1 MEDINKRFTFWCP
14 LEKSEEIVDP
24 TTGEKTM
31 RLGGIAS
38 TSDEDSDGEF
48 LDPKGFDIK
57 PLMKSGLVNWH
68 HQAKGQPSAIIGEPS
83 KGEIRKDGLYLEVD
97 LYPSSKIANEVFELA
112 EILEKDSNTRR
123 LGFSIEGKVLK
134 RKSNDKN
141 NPDYNHIE
149 KAVIT
154 GVAVTHMPKN
164 PKTFANIIKGEI
176 DEELEKE
183 EEDNENKAL
192 TADGS
197 GKPLKKE
204 SVDKNLKVTTFK
216 KSEVMDRIFN
226 DCAGITISKAEK
238 IFVLIK
244 NISKMKNRKNITEED
259 IEKAYET
266 LGLDIE
272 KGCCGSADGG
282 KTKKFNK
289 SEEEEEEVKKKKIDT
304 SENDK
309 VEEEEEEEEYVDDD
323 DDDEEE
329 KACKKGED
337 EDEDEDDSE
346 DDEKGV
352 EKGGNRFDSIEKAIS
367 QLGDKSFD
375 CMRALGVM
383 LKDTNNELKKSRTQI
398 NEMNEII
405 KSQSDEIS
413 ELREMVEAY
422 GDSTPAPKSLS
433 HAHAVERRFN
443 KANEN
448 DFEESKKNENTVSM
462 SRQRNIVS
470 ELLDQATFAKGG
482 FDEEFSKACTTFEA
496 SHVLPNNII
505 QRMKKEF
512 NVTIVD

>member
-1 MEDINKRFTFWCP
+1 MESLNEKFTFWCP
-14 LEKSEEIVDP
+14 LEKSEQIVDP

-83 KGEIRKDGLYLEVD
+83 KGEIRKEGLYLEVD
-97 LYPSSKIANEVFELA
+97 LYPSSKVAHEVFELA
-112 EILEKDSNTRR
+112 EILERDSSTRR

-134 RKSNDKN
+134 RKSNDKS

-176 DEELEKE
+176 DNEFEKE
-183 EEDNENKAL
+183 EEENDNQEKKAL
-192 TADGS
+192 TADGN

-204 SVDKNLKVTTFK
+204 SVDSKLKVTTFK
-216 KSEVMDRIFN
+216 KAQVMDRIFK
-226 DCAGITISKAEK
+226 DCAGITVSKAEK
-238 IFVLIK
+238 IFALINK
-244 NISKMKNRKNITEED
+244 ISNMKGKKNITEED

-272 KGCCGSADGG
+272 KGDGCADGG
-282 KTKKFNK
+282 CTKKIEKSADEEDKTKKK
-289 SEEEEEEVKKKKIDT
+289 
-304 SENDK
+304 K
-309 VEEEEEEEEYVDDD
+309 VETPDPDNADDD
-323 DDDEEE
+323 DDSDEDDDDAE

-337 EDEDEDDSE
+337 SDDDDDEDKN
-346 DDEKGV
+346 DDEAEKGGN
-352 EKGGNRFDSIEKAIS
+352 GGNRFDVLEKAIS
-367 QLGDKSFD
+367 DLGTNNFN

-383 LKDTNNELKKSRTQI
+383 LKGATNELKSSKAQI
-398 NEMNEII
+398 DELNEIV
-405 KSQSDEIS
+405 KAQKEEIS
-413 ELREMVEAY
+413 ELRDLVEAF

-433 HAHAVERRFN
+433 HAHVVERRFN
-443 KANEN
+443 KGNQDELEKANQQDPN
-448 DFEESKKNENTVSM
+448 AVSM
-462 SRQRNIVS
+462 SRNRSVVA
-470 ELLDQATFAKGG
+470 ELLDQATFAKG

-496 SHVLPNNII
+496 AHTLPKNII
-505 QRMKKEF
+505 ERMKKEF

>member
-1 MEDINKRFTFWCP
+1 MEDINKKFTFWCP

-97 LYPSSKIANEVFELA
+97 LYPSSRIANEVFELA

-183 EEDNENKAL
+183 EEENDENKAL
-192 TADGS
+192 TVDDN

-216 KSEVMDRIFN
+216 KSEVMDRIFK

-289 SEEEEEEVKKKKIDT
+289 SEEEEEDEIKKKKNDT
-304 SENDK
+304 SENDDDED
-309 VEEEEEEEEYVDDD
+309 VEEEDVD

-329 KACKKGED
+329 KACKKGE
-337 EDEDEDDSE
+337 EEDDDDE
-346 DDEKGV
+346 EDVDDEKGV

-367 QLGDKSFD
+367 QLGDKSFN

-383 LKDTNNELKKSRTQI
+383 LKDTSNELKKSRTQI
-398 NEMNEII
+398 DEMNEII
-405 KSQSDEIS
+405 KGQSEEIS

-443 KANEN
+443 KADEN
-448 DFEESKKNENTVSM
+448 DFGAESKGNENTVSM
-462 SRQRNIVS
+462 SRQRGVVS

-496 SHVLPNNII
+496 SHVLPKNII
-505 QRMKKEF
+505 QRMKNEF
-512 NVTIVD
+512 NVTIVE